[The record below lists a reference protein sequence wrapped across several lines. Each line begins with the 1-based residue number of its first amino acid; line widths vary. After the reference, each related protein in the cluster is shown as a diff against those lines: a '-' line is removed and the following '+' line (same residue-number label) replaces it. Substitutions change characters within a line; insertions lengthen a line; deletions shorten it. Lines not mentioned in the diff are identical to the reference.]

1 MNINNNSVIRYFWL
15 VIGILLST
23 IGLIG
28 IIVPGLPTTPIMILS
43 AACFFRSS
51 EKLYNWVLNNKYY
64 GHHVKNFREGR
75 GMPKKAKYM
84 AITCMWVF
92 VSISVLFGIPDHMLM
107 IKIITVL
114 GAATGTGYV
123 ISLRTM

>member
-1 MNINNNSVIRYFWL
+1 MKINKNLLIRYFWL
-15 VIGILLST
+15 T
-23 IGLIG
+23 IGLLCFSIGSIG
-28 IIVPGLPTTPIMILS
+28 IIVPGLPTTIMMILA

-51 EKLYNWVLNNKYY
+51 EKLYNRVVENKYY

-75 GMPKKAKYM
+75 GMPKKAKFM
-84 AITCMWVF
+84 AIGTMWVF
-92 VSISVLFGIPDHMLM
+92 VSISVFFGIPDHMLI
-107 IKIITVL
+107 IKVITIL

>member
-1 MNINNNSVIRYFWL
+1 MNINNNSIIKYFWL
-15 VIGILLST
+15 MLGLLLSG

-28 IIVPGLPTTPIMILS
+28 IVVPGLPTTPIMILA

-51 EKLYNWVLNNKYY
+51 ERLYNWVIENKYY

-75 GMPKKAKYM
+75 GMPKKAKFM
-84 AITCMWVF
+84 AIVTMWVF
-92 VSISVLFGIPDHMLM
+92 VSISVFFGIPDHMLM
-107 IKIITVL
+107 IKVITIL
-114 GAATGTGYV
+114 GAATRTGYV